1 MGVLRDGQLTRVGG
15 LLFAEYDAVTTL
27 GVEFLKAAVEI
38 AEPAPA
44 ERSRSLSALATA
56 WESERPGEYAA
67 PAAEAAFF
75 SDRSMV

>member
-27 GVEFLKAAVEI
+27 GVEFLKAVEI